1 MLSLSK
7 MIFKM
12 TIVHV
17 PTLVSQTFGA
27 IFRPLT
33 HIGTGVGLDR
43 IFDSKIKFFEIKSLM
58 DQTNTHFKDLFS
70 LIKTVPSF

>member
-12 TIVHV
+12 TFVHV
-17 PTLVSQTFGA
+17 PMLVSQTFEA
-27 IFRPLT
+27 IFGPLT

-43 IFDSKIKFFEIKSLM
+43 IFDSKIQILK
-58 DQTNTHFKDLFS
+58 
-70 LIKTVPSF
+70 